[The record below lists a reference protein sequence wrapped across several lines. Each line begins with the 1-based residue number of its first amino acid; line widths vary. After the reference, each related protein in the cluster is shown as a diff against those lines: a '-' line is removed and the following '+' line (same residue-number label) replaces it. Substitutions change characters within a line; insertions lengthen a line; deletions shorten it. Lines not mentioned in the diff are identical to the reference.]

1 MVIRIKGKQLVA
13 ASVILLGI
21 ILIITNLGGS
31 LLYQVA
37 NLMDRMG
44 HTENANV
51 YYSRISNL
59 FSNKNSGILAEY
71 KRIQNI
77 IKEGNFRYSDTFSV
91 ITDGAISTSGYI
103 GYKTVDDVNAQYET
117 LKTNQAA
124 KPELIAE
131 YTMATALVNWF
142 GGRADKAVELLE
154 ALGTED
160 EKLLEYKKLHLAN
173 MYFYLGETGKS
184 LQTIDDMKPLT
195 GLEGYQEDIEVLNRL
210 FDGDVEVAFEQPM
223 LYKYEPNSFNCLE
236 EPLKFTRSLI
246 DALRGFISNAKD
258 GTVRNTLSGRITLE
272 GEPQKNLMVF
282 VKDAEYQNGW
292 SSMIGNGDGLIGLG
306 ISDEE
311 GHFTITGIP
320 DGVYG
325 MTMYI
330 PWQRITGKNISFHS
344 DFDMVL
350 KGNTNRT
357 EDISLS
363 YPIRVSVEQADNS
376 LTFQWSEELP
386 VDGTSSLSLSELE
399 EKDGM
404 LYRTNNSYY
413 VQQLKGNG
421 LTIDIKEA
429 REKAYRMGYAY
440 SGKPDPK
447 EYIEPLYHSGQY
459 GYTLYGYTDNNML
472 HFTNQGIYP
481 NLRPPHVTI
490 RGSEWTREDL
500 LLLDGKFEE
509 ASLAYEA
516 LLEKEPENIH
526 AMKVLSR
533 MYDIGYNAQEGDSL
547 FFNLGGKNEERALEL
562 LQRLDALVG
571 GNYIKSA
578 LAAQYQDMKQYSKAI
593 ELLEVLQN
601 EEPTPY
607 TDLEIGR
614 MHLYMNRFTESV
626 EYFQKYAQMTG
637 NGTLNLFLPVFLMND
652 ADLLTESAGAYKTLI
667 HTDIQELVD
676 EYTGMQK
683 EDYQVFFDMVAQ
695 NRAEEAQSWLDGRN
709 DELGQFLKAVFFLTR
724 DTSQMSPDEKKN
736 TFRQYH
742 QQIQNP
748 VLDGLLVYMGRELI
762 SSAYGTPLD
771 TP

>member
-51 YYSRISNL
+51 YYSRISDL
-59 FSNKNSGILAEY
+59 FSNKSSGILAEY
-71 KRIQNI
+71 KRVQNI
-77 IKEGNFRYSDTFSV
+77 IKEGNFRYSDTFFV
-91 ITDGAISTSGYI
+91 ITGDSISTSGYI

-117 LKTNQAA
+117 LKTNQAV
-124 KPELIAE
+124 KPELMVE

-154 ALGTED
+154 AVETED
-160 EKLLEYKKLHLAN
+160 ERLLEYKKLHLAN

-184 LQTIDDMKPLT
+184 LQTIVDMKPLT
-195 GLEGYQEDIEVLNRL
+195 GLQGYQKDIEVLSRL
-210 FDGDVEVAFEQPM
+210 VVGDVEVAYEQPM

-258 GTVRNTLSGRITLE
+258 DMVGNTLSGRITLE
-272 GEPQKNLMVF
+272 GKPQKNLMVF

-292 SSMIGNGDGLIGLG
+292 SSMIGNGDGLVGLG
-306 ISDEE
+306 ISDKE

-357 EDISLS
+357 EDITLS
-363 YPIRVSVEQADNS
+363 YPIRVSVEQADSS
-376 LTFQWSEELP
+376 LTFQWSENQLP
-386 VDGTSSLSLSELE
+386 NGICSLSLYELE
-399 EKDGM
+399 DKDGM
-404 LYRTNNSYY
+404 LYKTNNSYY
-413 VQQLKGNG
+413 IQQVKENI
-421 LTIDIKEA
+421 LTINLKEA
-429 REKAYRMGYAY
+429 QKTAYRQGYSY
-440 SGKPDPK
+440 SGEPDPK

-459 GYTLYGYTDNNML
+459 GYTLYGGQGNNML
-472 HFTNQGIYP
+472 YFTNEGIYASQ
-481 NLRPPHVTI
+481 PPTQLTI

-509 ASLAYEA
+509 ARLAYEA
-516 LLEKEPENIH
+516 LLEKDPENIH

-533 MYDIGYNAQEGDSL
+533 MYDIGYIAQEGDSS
-547 FFNLGGKNEERALEL
+547 FFNLGGKDEERALEL
-562 LQRLDALVG
+562 LQRLDTLVG

-578 LAAQYQDMKQYSKAI
+578 LAAQYQDLKQYTKAI
-593 ELLEVLQN
+593 ELLGIVQN

-607 TDLEIGR
+607 TELEIGR
-614 MHLYMNRFTESV
+614 MHLYMNQFTESV
-626 EYFQKYAQMTG
+626 EYFQKYVQMTG
-637 NGTLNLFLPVFLMND
+637 NGTLYPFLPAFLMND
-652 ADLLTESAGAYKTLI
+652 ENLLTESAGAYKTLI

-676 EYTGMQK
+676 EYAGMQK
-683 EDYQVFFDMVAQ
+683 DDYQVFFDMVAQ
-695 NRAEEAQSWLDGRN
+695 NRAEEAQSWLDGRH

-724 DTSQMSPDEKKN
+724 DTRQMSPDEKKN
-736 TFRQYH
+736 TFRQFH

-748 VLDGLLVYMGRELI
+748 VLDRLLVYMGRELI